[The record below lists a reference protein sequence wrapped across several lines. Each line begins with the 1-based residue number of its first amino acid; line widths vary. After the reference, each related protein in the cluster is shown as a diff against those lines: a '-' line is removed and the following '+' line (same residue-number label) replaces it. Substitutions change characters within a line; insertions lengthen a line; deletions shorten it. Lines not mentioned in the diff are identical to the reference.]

1 MFETRLP
8 GIGEEEVQKLLRD
21 VLCSVKRNSID
32 RLSANMTDAAALGKL
47 MKARRDLTAL
57 QKIPLVLMVPGSE
70 S

>member
-32 RLSANMTDAAALGKL
+32 RLAANMTDAAALGKL
-47 MKARRDLTAL
+47 MKARKDLAAL
-57 QKIPLVLMVPGSE
+57 QKIPLALMIPGSE
-70 S
+70 T